1 MKKLIYYSLVI
12 TILFFYFFA
21 NYKFEKIKQFD
32 NILDISFLDDNPNEQ
47 LLKSY
52 LEQNENV
59 TDIIGLNADGFV
71 DVLEKDYDRSKEAKL
86 LKIFGNP
93 QKIFPKEDILYKSYF
108 EKNGAYISNSLA
120 YSLFKNNNVIGNKI
134 FINNIE
140 YIVCGVFKDEMSTII
155 VRNDKE
161 DKFNNIKVF
170 FDKSNNIVMNMSS
183 FIRLNNSENIYI
195 NNINSKVNTL
205 YFLLQLPK
213 FLMLILT
220 TVIFFKVLNFK
231 NKFNIKNTIYQILAI
246 IMIILFYL
254 VLNINLKI
262 PINFIPNKW
271 SDFDFYKNLFTRF
284 YSNFKNYIQIDKS
297 LIFINIDKNLYTI
310 IALIIINIF
319 LLSLMYFIFKL
330 NIKPINNKY

>member
-1 MKKLIYYSLVI
+1 M
-12 TILFFYFFA
+12 
-21 NYKFEKIKQFD
+21 
-32 NILDISFLDDNPNEQ
+32 
-47 LLKSY
+47 
-52 LEQNENV
+52 
-59 TDIIGLNADGFV
+59 
-71 DVLEKDYDRSKEAKL
+71 R
-86 LKIFGNP
+86 
-93 QKIFPKEDILYKSYF
+93 
-108 EKNGAYISNSLA
+108 
-120 YSLFKNNNVIGNKI
+120 
-134 FINNIE
+134 
-140 YIVCGVFKDEMSTII
+140 
-155 VRNDKE
+155 
-161 DKFNNIKVF
+161 
-170 FDKSNNIVMNMSS
+170 
-183 FIRLNNSENIYI
+183 IYI

-220 TVIFFKVLNFK
+220 TIIFFKVLNFK

-246 IMIILFYL
+246 IIIILFYL

-262 PINFIPNKW
+262 PIKFIPNKW

-319 LLSLMYFIFKL
+319 LLSLVYFIFKL